1 MSIMKCIPVTPQF
14 PHDPNWDASLF
25 KLLMPNLLLVTNRVC
40 KHSTDNSV
48 VDAEDRGIG
57 LKHFHKLVNATMH
70 QVAGIAIEFIGSD
83 DKAIDMEYI
92 LCLALNIFELIA

>member
-1 MSIMKCIPVTPQF
+1 MKCILATPQF
-14 PHDPNWDASLF
+14 LHDPNWDASSF

-40 KHSTDNSV
+40 KHSTNNSV
-48 VDAEDRGIG
+48 IDTEDGGIS
-57 LKHFHKLVNATMH
+57 LKRFHKLVDATMH

-92 LCLALNIFELIA
+92 LCLALNIFKLIA